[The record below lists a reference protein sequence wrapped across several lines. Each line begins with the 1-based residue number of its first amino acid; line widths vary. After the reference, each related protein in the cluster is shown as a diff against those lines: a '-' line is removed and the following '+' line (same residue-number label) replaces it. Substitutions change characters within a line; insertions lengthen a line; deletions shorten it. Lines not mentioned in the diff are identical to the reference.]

1 VIEEYPSGYDEME
14 AVLNQMKNEGKEE
27 GEGGKLD
34 RFSSHKTLQSVSFNP
49 IHALN
54 TNTINPR
61 SSRRDVEMTEMDL
74 DRIAN

>member
-1 VIEEYPSGYDEME
+1 ME

-27 GEGGKLD
+27 GEGDKLD

-54 TNTINPR
+54 TVNPR